1 MQTALV
7 IVDMLNDFVD
17 GILANPAA
25 KSIVGPISLLA
36 ERARETDDWVVFYA
50 NDAHLLTDVEVR
62 VFPPHAMAQ
71 IAGPR

>member
-25 KSIVGPISLLA
+25 KSIVGPISSLA
-36 ERARETDDWVVFYA
+36 ERARD
-50 NDAHLLTDVEVR
+50 R
-62 VFPPHAMAQ
+62 
-71 IAGPR
+71 